1 MEKPAIEVINLSKF
15 YKNES
20 IIANDNLTLKFNRGE
35 ITCIAGE
42 NGAGKSTLMKIIFGM
57 DRPSKGEIFV
67 NGEKE
72 EINHPLVA
80 QALGIGMVHQKFKL
94 FNDLTISENVSLGV
108 ELKKHLF
115 FLDKQKTLRK
125 VQELIDAHNIKL
137 KADTKIK
144 DLATGEK
151 QLVEIL
157 KMLYREAKIL
167 IFDEPTA
174 VLTEQEAQQ
183 LFTTMRELKAQNK
196 CVIVITHKVQEILD
210 IADIVSIMRKGKLVG
225 TYKRSELNGKTLS
238 DLIMGEEVKN
248 VNVEKKHINYSLLKP
263 VLSFKEVCI
272 YRENQ
277 ERPLLHNI
285 SFNTHPG
292 EILGFCGVSGNGMG
306 ILEAVLGGMMPISS
320 GHIYLKENE
329 ITNLSPDQLRSK
341 GLAFV
346 PADRYQYGSAANATL
361 SENLIINHRDR
372 LKEMD
377 EFSKP
382 LIKKYNING
391 LPSQKMNTLSGGN
404 IQKAIV
410 AREIEN
416 MKDYIILSNPTWG
429 MDLAATSYIHSQIL
443 ELKEKGASIIL
454 LSSNVDEILLL
465 ADTINVITNG
475 EIKKSFKSSK
485 NLNKLLIGEYMLGR
499 QS

>member
-1 MEKPAIEVINLSKF
+1 MELPAIEVVHVSKF
-15 YKNES
+15 YKDES
-20 IIANDNLTLKFNRGE
+20 IIANDDLTLKFNKGE

-57 DRPSKGEIFV
+57 ETPSKGEIFV
-67 NGEKE
+67 NGKKV
-72 EINHPLVA
+72 EITHPLIA

-94 FNDLTISENVSLGV
+94 FNNLSISENVSLGV
-108 ELKKHLF
+108 ELKKHFF
-115 FLDKQKTLRK
+115 FLDNLKTLRK
-125 VQELIDAHNIKL
+125 VQELINSHNIQL
-137 KADTKIK
+137 QADTKIK
-144 DLATGEK
+144 DLSTGEK

-157 KMLYREAKIL
+157 KMLYRNADIL

-183 LFTTMRELKAQNK
+183 LFATMRELKAQNK

-210 IADIVSIMRKGKLVG
+210 IADIVSIMRKGKLIG

-238 DLIMGEEVKN
+238 DLIMGEEVKSI
-248 VNVEKKHINYSLLKP
+248 NVEKKHINYSQLKP
-263 VLSFKEVCI
+263 VISFKDVCI

-277 ERPLLHNI
+277 EKPLLYNI
-285 SFNTHPG
+285 NFNTHPG
-292 EILGFCGVSGNGMG
+292 EIIGFCGVSGNGMG

-320 GHIYLKENE
+320 GHIYLKGEE
-329 ITNLSPDQLRSK
+329 ITNLSPDKLRSN

-361 SENLIINHRDR
+361 AENLIINHRDR
-372 LKEMD
+372 LKKMN
-377 EFSKP
+377 EFAKP
-382 LIKKYNING
+382 LIDKYNING
-391 LPSQKMNTLSGGN
+391 MPSQKMKTLSGGN

-429 MDLAATSYIHSQIL
+429 MDLAATAYIHSQIL

-454 LSSNVDEILLL
+454 LSSNVDEVLLL
-465 ADTINVITNG
+465 SDTIDVVTGG

-485 NLNKLLIGEYMLGR
+485 KLNKLLIGEYMLGR
-499 QS
+499 KS

>member
-1 MEKPAIEVINLSKF
+1 MESSAIEVVHLSKY
-15 YKNES
+15 YKDES
-20 IIANDNLTLKFNRGE
+20 IIANDDLTLKFNRGE

-57 DRPSKGEIFV
+57 DRPSKGDIFV
-67 NGEKE
+67 NGQKE
-72 EINHPLVA
+72 EITHPLIA

-94 FNDLTISENVSLGV
+94 FDNLSICENVSLGV

-115 FLDKQKTLRK
+115 FLDKVKTLRK
-125 VQELIDAHNIKL
+125 VQELIDSHHIQL
-137 KADTKIK
+137 SADTKIK
-144 DLATGEK
+144 DLSTGEK

-157 KMLYREAKIL
+157 KMLYREAEIL

-174 VLTEQEAQQ
+174 VLTEQETQQ
-183 LFTTMRELKAQNK
+183 LFETMRELKAQNK

-210 IADIVSIMRKGKLVG
+210 IADVVSIMRKGKLVG
-225 TYKRSELNGKTLS
+225 TYKRSQLNGKSLS
-238 DLIMGEEVKN
+238 DLIMGEEVKSIK
-248 VNVEKKHINYSLLKP
+248 VEKKNINYSILRP
-263 VLSFKEVCI
+263 VLSFKDVSI

-277 ERPLLHNI
+277 EKPLLHNI
-285 SFNTHPG
+285 NFVSHQG

-306 ILEAVLGGMMPISS
+306 ILEAVLGGMLPISS
-320 GHIYLKENE
+320 GQIILDGKE
-329 ITNLSPDQLRSK
+329 ITNLTSDKLRAN

-361 SENLIINHRDR
+361 AENLIINHRNR
-372 LKEMD
+372 LKEMN

-382 LIKKYNING
+382 LIDKYNING
-391 LPSQKMNTLSGGN
+391 QPSQMMKTLSGGN

-429 MDLAATSYIHSQIL
+429 MDLAATAFIHSQIL
-443 ELKEKGASIIL
+443 ELKKKGASIIL
-454 LSSNVDEILLL
+454 LSQNVDEILLL
-465 ADTINVITNG
+465 SDTINVMTNG
-475 EIKKSFKSSK
+475 QISKTFTSFKDVD
-485 NLNKLLIGEYMLGR
+485 KLLIGEYMLGR
-499 QS
+499 KS